1 MPFFIYYQESIKPTW
16 NGWTDALSG
25 VSKYSVELWKMEFSL
40 DYKHLREPLI
50 TETSNPVPIL
60 IEEITTVT
68 EPQTFP
74 VFTPPEPGIY
84 SCILEVSDVA
94 NNTRYA
100 RRFVIYDKMSQV
112 TVRDDNPLYCMS
124 ASESSGYQWQTN
136 IDNDINGKTR
146 VDISWADHFVNEVHE
161 AGHFLSPVGPYQQR
175 LTDRGR
181 RVDYKK
187 IEEPFDD
194 FEGERSRSEIENVNS
209 IVKFEFAHQIPPVD
223 LANIAWSTIAD
234 LKQTRSLTLSGVN
247 DGYVHAFFVR
257 ATDIMGNQ
265 KIDSTTVRFD
275 STMPSIGEP
284 ELDYNVQDG
293 SYDFSSR

>member
-1 MPFFIYYQESIKPTW
+1 
-16 NGWTDALSG
+16 
-25 VSKYSVELWKMEFSL
+25 MEFSL

-50 TETSNPVPIL
+50 TGTSNPIPIL
-60 IEEITTVT
+60 IEEITTIT
-68 EPQTFP
+68 EPLKFP

-100 RRFVIYDKMSQV
+100 RRFVIYDKTSQV
-112 TVRDDNPLYCMS
+112 TVRDDNPLYCKS
-124 ASESSGYQWQTN
+124 ASESSDYQWQTN

-146 VDISWADHFVNEVHE
+146 VDISWADHFENEVHE

-175 LTDRGR
+175 LTDGGR

-209 IVKFEFAHQIPPVD
+209 IVKFEFAHEIPPVD
-223 LANIAWSTIAD
+223 LANITWSMIPG
-234 LKQTRSLTLSGVN
+234 LKQNNSLTLSGVN

-265 KIDSTTVRFD
+265 KIDSTTIRFD
-275 STMPSIGEP
+275 STIPTLGEP

-293 SYDFSSR
+293 FYDFASR